1 MERVRIR
8 LGIWNF
14 ITERGLTVLAVELKK
29 RNVRVEKVQLDSPA
43 EKKKIGKA
51 IRKDNKNNFKYNGSC
66 LHLATKASRDRQ
78 CRWIRY
84 STRLGCWSLVTF
96 H

>member
-14 ITERGLTVLAVELKK
+14 ITEWGLTVLTVELKK

-43 EKKKIGKA
+43 EKKKTGKA
-51 IRKDNKNNFKYNGSC
+51 IRKDNKNNFNNGSC

-78 CRWIRY
+78 GRWIRY

>member
-1 MERVRIR
+1 MVLCVTAMESVRIT

-43 EKKKIGKA
+43 GKKKIG
-51 IRKDNKNNFKYNGSC
+51 R
-66 LHLATKASRDRQ
+66 R
-78 CRWIRY
+78 
-84 STRLGCWSLVTF
+84 
-96 H
+96 